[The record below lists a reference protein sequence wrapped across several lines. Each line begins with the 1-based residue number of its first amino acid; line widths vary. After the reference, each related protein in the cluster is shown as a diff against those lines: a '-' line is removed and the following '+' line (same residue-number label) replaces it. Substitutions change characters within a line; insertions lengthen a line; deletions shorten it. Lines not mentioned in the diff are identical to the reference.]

1 MNKYR
6 VMYEET
12 DPLNGGIDEYTSFED
27 AEDAIASDI
36 ERVKYNLDGDVFVEE
51 NDGIITASNGI
62 EWARWT
68 RLWEKPE
75 TEMTKEEMLAVF
87 DAMQHCIKLNGVEY
101 PEFTIGRISLAVH
114 YVLNRNKSV
123 Q

>member
-36 ERVKYNLDGDVFVEE
+36 EKVKYNLDGDVLLKKTME
-51 NDGIITASNGI
+51 
-62 EWARWT
+62 
-68 RLWEKPE
+68 
-75 TEMTKEEMLAVF
+75 
-87 DAMQHCIKLNGVEY
+87 
-101 PEFTIGRISLAVH
+101 
-114 YVLNRNKSV
+114 
-123 Q
+123 